1 MRIGISTSVIQRAR
15 TGVGQYVL
23 ALVKALMPYA
33 SRHEF
38 TLFVLEEDRPL
49 FAFAE
54 KSMRIVDVSETFRP
68 PLRDIGWHQTL
79 LPKAART
86 LGLDVLHIP
95 SYRRMIWR
103 HPCRL
108 VTTIHD
114 LAPFRVK
121 RKYDVARMIYC
132 RSVVPWLARRQ
143 HRIIT
148 PSTVTAQDVQAFL
161 GVAPEQIE
169 VIHNGIDQDR
179 FQPGA
184 AKTALEAVARKYQ
197 LKSPFILYIARLEHP
212 GKNHVRLIEAFDT
225 FKRRTSSDCS
235 LVFCGGDWHGA
246 EAIHTAIRSS
256 AYSEAIRSLGFVP
269 DGDLPDLYRAAQV
282 FIYPSLYE
290 GFGFPPLEAM
300 ACGCPVISSD
310 TGALREVIGE
320 AACVINPE
328 DVGSISEALCSWD
341 RIRSTQEWVNL
352 GLKQAQGFS
361 WERTASRTVGVYEAL
376 IRSNDKK
383 TCVALTGSAS

>member
-23 ALVKALMPYA
+23 ALVKALLPHA
-33 SRHEF
+33 ARHEF

-54 KSMRIVDVSETFRP
+54 KSMRIVAVPEAFRP
-68 PLRDIGWHQTL
+68 PLRDIGWHQTQ

-86 LGLDVLHIP
+86 FGLDVLHIP
-95 SYRRMIWR
+95 SYRRMVWR

-121 RKYDVARMIYC
+121 RKYDVARMVYC

-148 PSTVTAQDVQAFL
+148 PSTVTAQDVQSFL
-161 GVAPEQIE
+161 GVGPEQIE
-169 VIHNGIDQDR
+169 VIHNGIDHDR
-179 FQPGA
+179 FQPGPAEA
-184 AKTALEAVARKYQ
+184 AREAVARKYQ
-197 LKSPFILYIARLEHP
+197 LQSPFILYIARLEHP
-212 GKNHVRLIEAFDT
+212 GKNHVRLIEAFDA
-225 FKRRTSSDCS
+225 FKRRTSSDCR

-246 EAIHTAIRSS
+246 EAIHAAIRSS

-310 TGALREVIGE
+310 SGALREVIGE
-320 AACVINPE
+320 AACVINPQ
-328 DVGSISEALCSWD
+328 DVGSISQALCSWD
-341 RIRSTQEWVNL
+341 GVRSPQEWVQL

-361 WERTASRTVGVYEAL
+361 WERTASRTMGVYEAL

>member
-23 ALVKALMPYA
+23 ALVKALLPHA

-49 FAFAE
+49 LAFAE
-54 KSMRIVDVSETFRP
+54 KSMRIVAVPERFRR
-68 PLRDIGWHQTL
+68 PLHDIAWHQTQ
-79 LPKAART
+79 LPKAVRSF
-86 LGLDVLHIP
+86 GIEVLHIP
-95 SYRRMIWR
+95 SYRRMVWR

-148 PSTVTAQDVQAFL
+148 PSTVTAQDVRSFL
-161 GVAPEQIE
+161 GIAPEQIE
-169 VIHNGIDQDR
+169 VVHNGIDQDR
-179 FQPGA
+179 FQPGVA
-184 AKTALEAVARKYQ
+184 EASREAVARKYALQ
-197 LKSPFILYIARLEHP
+197 SPFILYIARLEHP
-212 GKNHVRLIEAFDT
+212 GKNHVRLIEAFDA
-225 FKRRTSSDCS
+225 FKRRTSSDCG

-246 EAIHTAIRSS
+246 ETIHAAIRSS
-256 AYSEAIRSLGFVP
+256 PHAKTIRSLGFVP

-310 TGALREVIGE
+310 KGALREVIGE
-320 AACVINPE
+320 AACVVDPE
-328 DVGSISEALCSWD
+328 DVSSIAEALSSWD
-341 RIRSTQEWVNL
+341 RLKPRQDWVNL
-352 GLKQAQGFS
+352 GLRQAQGFS
-361 WERTASRTVGVYEAL
+361 WQRTAAKTVGVYEAL
-376 IRSNDKK
+376 IRPNDKK
-383 TCVALTGSAS
+383 ACVAWTGQAS